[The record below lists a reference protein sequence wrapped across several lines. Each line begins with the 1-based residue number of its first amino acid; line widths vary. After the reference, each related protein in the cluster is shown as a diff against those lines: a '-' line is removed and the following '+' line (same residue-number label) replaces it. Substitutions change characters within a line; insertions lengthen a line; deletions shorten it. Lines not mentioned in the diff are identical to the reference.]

1 MTMKKIIAML
11 LIGSV
16 VTTILPGTMQTT
28 FADTTENVES
38 NSDAEKERIYQE
50 AYQEIKENCDY
61 SKAEELLK
69 DIEDYKDSSELIE
82 RYEKMKTTRYIDGKF
97 YWQPQEYVQVLKQNL
112 LALED
117 DYTNI
122 DVTGG
127 TTTPEDGTTDTIT
140 ISYSD
145 GSVDVL
151 LQNIGF
157 NSNNDAESFG
167 KIKVQGTQGSHLAY
181 PTIVA
186 IATLRHDEDI
196 DTAKG
201 MISKLTDLNPHGEFT
216 QDGLKYIFNNDGTV
230 ISFEIEP
237 DGENVVAEDKEKTA
251 ADKNIQQEPEQT
263 ENVTDERNTQYEEV
277 IKAYYAIKDTLK
289 DPESIK
295 VYGVREHDSDLI
307 FRCTATNSF
316 GGTVTDYIMYSG
328 GKVMP
333 SSVSDIAESYYEHS
347 AENTI
352 DWDAV
357 VEYSQS
363 SAYTGT
369 PIE

>member
-1 MTMKKIIAML
+1 MKKIIAML
-11 LIGSV
+11 LIGGM
-16 VTTILPGTMQTT
+16 VTTILPETMQIVY
-28 FADTTENVES
+28 ADASEAVENNV
-38 NSDAEKERIYQE
+38 DAEKESVYQE
-50 AYQEIKENCDY
+50 AYQEVKQNFAY

-69 DIEDYKDSSELIE
+69 DIEGYKDSSELIE

-140 ISYSD
+140 ISYND
-145 GSVDVL
+145 GTVEVL
-151 LQNIGF
+151 LEKIGF
-157 NSNNDAESFG
+157 NSNNEAESFG
-167 KIKVQGTQGSHLAY
+167 KIKVQGTQGGLLAS
-181 PTIVA
+181 PAAIV
-186 IATLRHDEDI
+186 IATVSKEHTI
-196 DTAKG
+196 DAAKE
-201 MISKLTDLNPHGEFT
+201 ILSKMTDLNPHGEFS
-216 QDGLKYIFNNDGTV
+216 QDGLKYIFNNDGTT
-230 ISFEIEP
+230 ISFEVEP
-237 DGENVVAEDKEKTA
+237 DDENVAIEDNEKTTV
-251 ADKNIQQEPEQT
+251 DENIQQEQEQT

-277 IKAYYAIKDTLK
+277 IKAYYAIKDSLK

-295 VYGVREHDSDLI
+295 VYGVRKHDFDLI
-307 FRCTATNSF
+307 FRCTATNGF

-333 SSVSDIAESYYEHS
+333 SSVSDIAESYYEYS

-363 SAYTGT
+363 SVYTGT